1 VIGVITVK
9 ARGVAG
15 IDKSMGGVDGY
26 QEITVPE
33 GSTLRALLDILVAK
47 FGEDFRKIIYRD
59 ESKELRRGLR
69 PLINGRDIGV
79 LGGLDVEL
87 QDGDRISLLPPLS
100 GG

>member
-1 VIGVITVK
+1 MG
-9 ARGVAG
+9 
-15 IDKSMGGVDGY
+15 KSMGGMDGY

-33 GSTLRALLDILVAK
+33 ASTLRELLDVLAAR
-47 FGEDFRKIIYRD
+47 FGEDFRKIIYRG

-69 PLINGRDIGV
+69 PLINGRDICV

-87 QDGDRISLLPPLS
+87 QEGDRISLLPPLS